1 VTNPLAPVSLGGNL
15 SLQILMTDKGDP
27 GSADTFVVSLYQ
39 NSTLLYSG
47 NFVGGANIEKLL
59 DGGNTVVH

>member
-1 VTNPLAPVSLGGNL
+1 MTVTGNL

-39 NSTLLYSG
+39 GSTLLYSG
-47 NFVGGANIEKLL
+47 NFVGGANVEKLL